1 MEPQMAG
8 DSEDDDL
15 VLRDPVSPA
24 WSVGGGGDLRVP
36 TVAMAAEV
44 SCADGR
50 QFPGRIFLPATASG
64 HVGVMRA
71 EEWMN
76 EPQDF
81 FPLLPDGARTP
92 IILNKSEVLV
102 VTVPASAD
110 HDVVLEE
117 TQTPERR
124 VAVECGGLR
133 LEGTIVI
140 DMPEAHSRV
149 LDYFNRPGAFLTL
162 RREDRHHLV
171 CKARITCVLEIREE

>member
-15 VLRDPVSPA
+15 VLRDPVSPV

-117 TQTPERR
+117 THTPERR

>member
-1 MEPQMAG
+1 MAG

-15 VLRDPVSPA
+15 VLRDPVSPV

-81 FPLLPDGARTP
+81 FPLLPDGARSP
-92 IILNKSEVLV
+92 IILNKREVLV

-117 TQTPERR
+117 THTPERR

>member
-1 MEPQMAG
+1 MAG
-8 DSEDDDL
+8 DSEDDDDL
-15 VLRDPVSPA
+15 VLRDPVAPV

-36 TVAMAAEV
+36 TVALAAEV

-50 QFPGRIFLPATASG
+50 LFPGRIFLPATASG
-64 HVGVMRA
+64 HTGVMRA

-76 EPQDF
+76 EPHEF
-81 FPLLPDGARTP
+81 FPLLPDGARSP
-92 IILNKSEVLV
+92 VILNKREVLV

-117 TQTPERR
+117 ARTPERR

-140 DMPEAHSRV
+140 DMPEAQSRV

-162 RREDRHHLV
+162 RQEDRHHLV
-171 CKARITCVLEIREE
+171 CKARITRVLEIRED